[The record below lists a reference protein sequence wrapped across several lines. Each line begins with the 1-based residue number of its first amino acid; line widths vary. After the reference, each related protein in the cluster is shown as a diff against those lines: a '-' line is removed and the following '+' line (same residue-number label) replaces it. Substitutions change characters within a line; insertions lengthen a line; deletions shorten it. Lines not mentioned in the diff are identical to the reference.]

1 MHRHAELVHTTD
13 FSDLIAS
20 IAEDLQVSGEGGGV
34 AAKNAQSARGRTF
47 RILTLWAKEVN
58 DIQR

>member
-34 AAKNAQSARGRTF
+34 AADVYDAFGLHAEHG
-47 RILTLWAKEVN
+47 V
-58 DIQR
+58 